1 MFHSLLKFA
10 TVSTI
15 PRSLTNRT
23 ITMRMNEGQPSEVKV
38 SLMQNMKVKVNG
50 KRVSLPYIK
59 LSSGISIMKDGYRVF
74 LRTKEGRTWKDSSP
88 VILSKL
94 NLFLVVNNVNILSVH
109 PACFVSV
116 DSIFL
121 LNCVFAHCDDDLQFS
136 PLTFYVTQSQAP
148 RRPHPS
154 FSLFG
159 NGWRPTWVFFA

>member
-1 MFHSLLKFA
+1 MLAFHTVFHRLLKFA

-74 LRTKEGRTWKDSSP
+74 LRTKEGRT
-88 VILSKL
+88 
-94 NLFLVVNNVNILSVH
+94 
-109 PACFVSV
+109 
-116 DSIFL
+116 
-121 LNCVFAHCDDDLQFS
+121 
-136 PLTFYVTQSQAP
+136 
-148 RRPHPS
+148 
-154 FSLFG
+154 
-159 NGWRPTWVFFA
+159 

>member
-1 MFHSLLKFA
+1 MKFA

-74 LRTKEGRTWKDSSP
+74 LRTKEGRT
-88 VILSKL
+88 
-94 NLFLVVNNVNILSVH
+94 
-109 PACFVSV
+109 
-116 DSIFL
+116 
-121 LNCVFAHCDDDLQFS
+121 
-136 PLTFYVTQSQAP
+136 
-148 RRPHPS
+148 
-154 FSLFG
+154 
-159 NGWRPTWVFFA
+159 